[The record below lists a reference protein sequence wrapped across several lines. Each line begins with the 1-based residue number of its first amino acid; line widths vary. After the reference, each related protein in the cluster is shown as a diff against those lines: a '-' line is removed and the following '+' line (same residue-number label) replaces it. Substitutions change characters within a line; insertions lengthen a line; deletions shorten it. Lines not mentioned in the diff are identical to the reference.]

1 MNKVIIT
8 NDFEKVIKDTLYDE
22 IVLRDELKIED
33 VREIKKLAYIA
44 EKEKKVI
51 LIVAEKYNVY
61 AQNAL
66 LKLLEESPKNIEFIL
81 LAKSKYAL
89 LDTILSRLIL
99 ERRFFE
105 KEIKEIEI
113 KNISNSFIFELLKK
127 DLEKEDV
134 KSILKS
140 LLKIAKNEDEL
151 KIINDAILMIEL
163 NIDLKAVLSMV
174 MLEFKERK

>member
-105 KEIKEIEI
+105 KEIKEIEV

>member
-33 VREIKKLAYIA
+33 VRVIKKSAYIA

-105 KEIKEIEI
+105 KEIKEIEV

-140 LLKIAKNEDEL
+140 LLKLAKNEDEL

>member
-1 MNKVIIT
+1 LNKVIIT

>member
-1 MNKVIIT
+1 LNKVIIT

-105 KEIKEIEI
+105 KEIKEIEV

>member
-1 MNKVIIT
+1 LNKVIIT

-99 ERRFFE
+99 ERGFFE
-105 KEIKEIEI
+105 KEIKEIEV